1 MKNSNQTFK
10 KGYGKFPYLI
20 DRISAGIY
28 RQIPIV
34 FTHEED
40 YTNIIGFR
48 LNIPKSQLIVN
59 TEDLI
64 YIYKSSLINLTMEYK
79 KYLEKRELK
88 EKRICLVISP
98 KEGIFFEPSND
109 IKYLN
114 SIPSGGWLLGID
126 KEKVTEGNLHYKI
139 EQNCTKKIDRNHP
152 SWAHLN
158 STDEEKLNIISKNPY
173 RFYITERIWLP
184 QGQSRI
190 NWLKKM
196 LDKSVIAENYSFS
209 EKIKKTI
216 NFLKKKKNI

>member
-48 LNIPKSQLIVN
+48 LNIPKSQLIIN
-59 TEDLI
+59 SEDLI
-64 YIYKSSLINLTMEYK
+64 YIYKSSLINLTKEYK
-79 KYLEKRELK
+79 KYLEKRDLK

-98 KEGIFFEPSND
+98 KEGIFFEPSNE

-139 EQNCTKKIDRNHP
+139 EENYTKKIDRNHP
-152 SWAHLN
+152 SWAHIN
-158 STDEEKLNIISKNPY
+158 ATDKEKLNIISKNPY

-184 QGQSRI
+184 RGYSRI

-196 LDKSVIAENYSFS
+196 LEKSIQEENYKRC
-209 EKIKKTI
+209 EKIKKII
-216 NFLKKKKNI
+216 NKIKISY